1 LAQSEAT
8 FERLVAQLQAEAPD
22 DFVARRTALVRDL
35 RKRGERDLAAL
46 LAALRRPPLSVWAAN
61 RLHEVASRELEDLLA
76 TGARLREAQFAALEA
91 RPGGGVTREFA
102 VLVSAHS
109 AAVAGAVDASVRFLA
124 RSGRDAS
131 DPVRRRLYVTLR
143 EASLGRADRQA
154 ELAEGRLTADLEP
167 EGFGGF
173 GNLVPMP
180 AQAPAEPA
188 EPPEPPESEAPEPDR
203 AAAAREARQAADEQ
217 QRTAR
222 EARTQAHTLRTEA
235 ERLEGE
241 AREAAGAAAEAERRA
256 AEEERQAETLE
267 REARSYEDGG

>member
-1 LAQSEAT
+1 MAQSEAT
-8 FERLVAQLQAEAPD
+8 FEHLVAQLQAEAPD

-35 RKRGERDLAAL
+35 RKRGERDLAARV
-46 LAALRRPPLSVWAAN
+46 AALRRPPLSVWAAN

-76 TGARLREAQFAALEA
+76 SGGRLREAQFAALEGRA
-91 RPGGGVTREFA
+91 GGGGAREFG

-109 AAVAGAVDASVRFLA
+109 AAVAAAVDASIGFLA
-124 RSGRDAS
+124 GSGRDAS
-131 DPVRRRLYVTLR
+131 DPVRRRLQVTLR
-143 EASLGRADRQA
+143 EASLGGADRQA

-180 AQAPAEPA
+180 AQAPP
-188 EPPEPPESEAPEPDR
+188 EPPEPPEAPSAEPDR
-203 AAAAREARQAADEQ
+203 AAAAREARRAADEQ
-217 QRTAR
+217 QRAAR
-222 EARTQAHTLRTEA
+222 EARAEAQTLRTEA
-235 ERLEGE
+235 DRLERE

-256 AEEERQAETLE
+256 EQEEEQAETLE